1 MSNVS
6 PKLVPTLALRN
17 LGRAYDEDLVI
28 LHNANFGIMPGEI
41 VALLGPSGSGKST
54 LLHLAGLLEKPD
66 SGEVYIN
73 AKPTTRLNE
82 KARTALR
89 REEIGFVYQFHHLLP
104 EFTAQQNVAMPQMIA
119 GKDKD
124 EAAENAA
131 DILEQLGL
139 GERLTHQ
146 PAALSGG
153 EKQRVAIARA
163 LANKPSLLLADE
175 PTGNLD
181 VKTSALVFEQMMQ
194 VVRGQ
199 GLAALIATHDRSLAA
214 KMDRIVAIHDR
225 KLVRV
230 RLQLKENPS
239 PAPSS

>member
-1 MSNVS
+1 MNNIS

-17 LGRAYDEDLVI
+17 LRRAYDEDLII
-28 LHNANFGIMPGEI
+28 LDNANFGIMPGEI

-66 SGEVYIN
+66 GGEVYIN
-73 AKPTTRLNE
+73 AKPTNRLSE
-82 KARTALR
+82 KQRTSIR

-104 EFTAQQNVAMPQMIA
+104 EFSALQNVAIPQMIA
-119 GKDKD
+119 GKSKEEAN
-124 EAAENAA
+124 EAAAA
-131 DILEQLGL
+131 KLTELGL

-163 LANKPSLLLADE
+163 LANNPSLLLADE

-181 VKTSALVFEQMMQ
+181 VKTSALVFDQMMQ

-214 KMDRIVAIHDR
+214 KMDRIVAIHER

-230 RLQLKENPS
+230 RLKKNDES
-239 PAPSS
+239 